1 MCIRDRAKPELSQLL
16 DGNFLCF
23 DSNSSNSLEVP
34 SQIHSYLS
42 SNWAE
47 YRNLEKSDSNLKSKA
62 ADRWYVPDPNKA
74 QELEK
79 LREKSLLKEFD
90 IYKTSTLRKLKE
102 FRLEAVR
109 AGFKFCWGNRDYAT
123 IMAVA
128 KKIPDDVLQEDEK
141 LLLWYDPVSYTHL
154 DVYKRQRFQ
163 RPAHEQRVAVVAV
176 WVNGLEAEPLIEAH
190 GP

>member
-1 MCIRDRAKPELSQLL
+1 M
-16 DGNFLCF
+16 
-23 DSNSSNSLEVP
+23 P

-42 SNWAE
+42 TNWSE
-47 YRNLEKSDSNLKSKA
+47 YRNLEKSDPHLKAKA

-79 LREKSLLKEFD
+79 LREKSLLKEFE
-90 IYKTSTLRKLKE
+90 IYKASTLRKLKE

-109 AGFKFCWGNRDYAT
+109 AGFKSCWGNRDYAT

-141 LLLWYDPVSYTHL
+141 LLLWYD
-154 DVYKRQRFQ
+154 Q
-163 RPAHEQRVAVVAV
+163 AVTRTEDNV
-176 WVNGLEAEPLIEAH
+176 
-190 GP
+190 